1 MTGRQQLCRL
11 VADKP
16 ETRDWSVMGGV
27 VEKPVQVPAP
37 APAPAPTAAA
47 TVTATVVVERALAA
61 HPGVL
66 EAAVVPAGDG
76 VGVLVVLDEMST
88 ALEVREDLRA
98 SLLAAG
104 LEAEPAV
111 LPVVRLPAPPL
122 GTFEE
127 LTAEVAEPADSA
139 GAAGSGAAEVSRYEP
154 PSAGPEAD
162 LAGRLAGFLGL
173 PRVGALD
180 DFVELGGDS
189 LVAVAFLHAVQE
201 AYAVPLGVVELFTA
215 GTVRGIARL
224 LAARPAAAPQVA

>member
-37 APAPAPTAAA
+37 APAPTAAPTP
-47 TVTATVVVERALAA
+47 TAVVERALAA

-66 EAAVVPAGDG
+66 DAAVAPSGDG

-111 LPVVRLPAPPL
+111 LPVVRLPAPAF

-127 LTAEVAEPADSA
+127 LAAEVAET
-139 GAAGSGAAEVSRYEP
+139 AASGVAEVSRYEA

-224 LAARPAAAPQVA
+224 LAARPAAAPRVA

>member
-37 APAPAPTAAA
+37 APAPTAAPTP
-47 TVTATVVVERALAA
+47 TAVVERALAA

-66 EAAVVPAGDG
+66 DAAVAQSGDG

-111 LPVVRLPAPPL
+111 LPVVRLPAPPF

-127 LTAEVAEPADSA
+127 LAAEVAET
-139 GAAGSGAAEVSRYEP
+139 AASGVAEVSRYEA

-224 LAARPAAAPQVA
+224 LAARPAAAPRVA

>member
-1 MTGRQQLCRL
+1 
-11 VADKP
+11 
-16 ETRDWSVMGGV
+16 MGGV

-37 APAPAPTAAA
+37 APAPTPTAAPTA
-47 TVTATVVVERALAA
+47 VVERALAA

-66 EAAVVPAGDG
+66 DAVVAPSGDG

-104 LEAEPAV
+104 LEVEPAV

-127 LTAEVAEPADSA
+127 LAAEVAEVA
-139 GAAGSGAAEVSRYEP
+139 GAAASGAAEVSRYEAP
-154 PSAGPEAD
+154 DAGPEAD

>member
-37 APAPAPTAAA
+37 APAPTPTAAPTA
-47 TVTATVVVERALAA
+47 VVERALAA

-66 EAAVVPAGDG
+66 DAVVAPSGDG

-98 SLLAAG
+98 SLVAAG

-127 LTAEVAEPADSA
+127 LAAE
-139 GAAGSGAAEVSRYEP
+139 AAASGAAEVSRYEAP
-154 PSAGPEAD
+154 DAGPEAD

-189 LVAVAFLHAVQE
+189 LVAVAFLYAVQE

>member
-1 MTGRQQLCRL
+1 MTGRQHLCRL

-27 VEKPVQVPAP
+27 VEKPVRVPAP
-37 APAPAPTAAA
+37 APVPTPTAVA
-47 TVTATVVVERALAA
+47 ERALAA

-66 EAAVVPAGDG
+66 EAAVAPSGDG

-127 LTAEVAEPADSA
+127 LVA
-139 GAAGSGAAEVSRYEP
+139 GASVPGAAEVSRYEAP
-154 PSAGPEAD
+154 AAGPEAD

-215 GTVRGIARL
+215 GTVRGIAGL

>member
-37 APAPAPTAAA
+37 ASAPTPTAAPTA
-47 TVTATVVVERALAA
+47 VVERALAA
-61 HPGVL
+61 HSGVL
-66 EAAVVPAGDG
+66 EAAVAPSADG

-104 LEAEPAV
+104 LEVEPAV
-111 LPVVRLPAPPL
+111 LSVVRLPAPPL

-127 LTAEVAEPADSA
+127 LAAEVDEVA
-139 GAAGSGAAEVSRYEP
+139 GAAGSGAAEVSRYEAP
-154 PSAGPEAD
+154 DAGPEAD

-224 LAARPAAAPQVA
+224 LAARPSAAPQVA

>member
-1 MTGRQQLCRL
+1 M
-11 VADKP
+11 
-16 ETRDWSVMGGV
+16 
-27 VEKPVQVPAP
+27 
-37 APAPAPTAAA
+37 
-47 TVTATVVVERALAA
+47 VVERALAA

-127 LTAEVAEPADSA
+127 LTAEVAEPADS
-139 GAAGSGAAEVSRYEP
+139 AGSGAAEVSRYEP

>member
-37 APAPAPTAAA
+37 ASAPTPTAAPTAA
-47 TVTATVVVERALAA
+47 VERALAA

-66 EAAVVPAGDG
+66 EATVAPSADG

-104 LEAEPAV
+104 LEVEPAV
-111 LPVVRLPAPPL
+111 LSVVRLPAPPL

-127 LTAEVAEPADSA
+127 LAAEAAEMAEV
-139 GAAGSGAAEVSRYEP
+139 AGSGAVEVSRYEAP
-154 PSAGPEAD
+154 DAGPEAD

-224 LAARPAAAPQVA
+224 LAARPSAAPQVA

>member
-37 APAPAPTAAA
+37 APAPTAAPTP
-47 TVTATVVVERALAA
+47 TAVVERALAA

-66 EAAVVPAGDG
+66 NAAVAPSGDG

-111 LPVVRLPAPPL
+111 LPVVRLPVPPL

-127 LTAEVAEPADSA
+127 LVAEVAE
-139 GAAGSGAAEVSRYEP
+139 AAASGVAEVSRYEA

-224 LAARPAAAPQVA
+224 LAARPAAAPRVA

>member
-1 MTGRQQLCRL
+1 
-11 VADKP
+11 
-16 ETRDWSVMGGV
+16 MGGV

-37 APAPAPTAAA
+37 APVPTATAAPTAAP
-47 TVTATVVVERALAA
+47 TAVVERALAA

-66 EAAVVPAGDG
+66 DAAVLPSGDG

-98 SLLAAG
+98 SLVAAG

-122 GTFEE
+122 GTFED
-127 LTAEVAEPADSA
+127 LAAEAAE
-139 GAAGSGAAEVSRYEP
+139 AAASGSSGAAEVSRYEEP
-154 PSAGPEAD
+154 AAGPEAD

>member
-37 APAPAPTAAA
+37 APAPTAAPTP
-47 TVTATVVVERALAA
+47 TAVVERALAA

-66 EAAVVPAGDG
+66 DAAVAPSGDG

-111 LPVVRLPAPPL
+111 LPVVRLPAPPF

-127 LTAEVAEPADSA
+127 LAAEVAET
-139 GAAGSGAAEVSRYEP
+139 AASGVAEVSRYEA

-224 LAARPAAAPQVA
+224 LAARPAAAPRVA

>member
-11 VADKP
+11 VAVKP

-27 VEKPVQVPAP
+27 VEKPVRVPAP
-37 APAPAPTAAA
+37 APVPTP
-47 TVTATVVVERALAA
+47 TVVVERALAA

-66 EAAVVPAGDG
+66 DAVVAPVGAG

-98 SLLAAG
+98 SLVAAG
-104 LEAEPAV
+104 LETEPAV
-111 LPVVRLPAPPL
+111 LPVARIPAPPL

-127 LTAEVAEPADSA
+127 LAA
-139 GAAGSGAAEVSRYEP
+139 GAAVSGGAEVSRYEAP
-154 PSAGPEAD
+154 ADGPEAD

-201 AYAVPLGVVELFTA
+201 AYDAPLGVVELFTA

-224 LAARPAAAPQVA
+224 LAARPLAAPRVA

>member
-1 MTGRQQLCRL
+1 
-11 VADKP
+11 
-16 ETRDWSVMGGV
+16 MGGV
-27 VEKPVQVPAP
+27 VEKPVRVP
-37 APAPAPTAAA
+37 APAPAPTARA
-47 TVTATVVVERALAA
+47 VVERALAA

-66 EAAVVPAGDG
+66 DAAVAPSGDG
-76 VGVLVVLDEMST
+76 VGALVVLDEMST

-98 SLLAAG
+98 SLVAAG
-104 LEAEPAV
+104 LAAEPAV
-111 LPVVRLPAPPL
+111 LPVVRIPAPPL

-127 LTAEVAEPADSA
+127 LVAGE
-139 GAAGSGAAEVSRYEP
+139 AASGAAEVSRYEAP
-154 PSAGPEAD
+154 DAGPEAD
-162 LAGRLAGFLGL
+162 LAGRLAGLLGL

-224 LAARPAAAPQVA
+224 LAARPAVAPRVA

>member
-37 APAPAPTAAA
+37 APAPTAAPTP
-47 TVTATVVVERALAA
+47 TAVVERALAA

-66 EAAVVPAGDG
+66 DAAVAPSGDG

-111 LPVVRLPAPPL
+111 LPVVRLAVPPL
-122 GTFEE
+122 GAFEE
-127 LTAEVAEPADSA
+127 IVA
-139 GAAGSGAAEVSRYEP
+139 GAAASGVAEVSRYEA
-154 PSAGPEAD
+154 PSAGTEAD

-215 GTVRGIARL
+215 GTVRGIAGL

>member
-1 MTGRQQLCRL
+1 
-11 VADKP
+11 
-16 ETRDWSVMGGV
+16 MGGV

-37 APAPAPTAAA
+37 APAPTPTAAPA
-47 TVTATVVVERALAA
+47 AVVERALAA

-66 EAAVVPAGDG
+66 DAVVAPSGDG

-104 LEAEPAV
+104 LEVEPAV

-127 LTAEVAEPADSA
+127 LAAEVAELAGVA
-139 GAAGSGAAEVSRYEP
+139 GAAASGAAEVSRYEAP
-154 PSAGPEAD
+154 DAGPEAD

-224 LAARPAAAPQVA
+224 LAERPAAAPQVA

>member
-37 APAPAPTAAA
+37 ASAPTPTAAPTA
-47 TVTATVVVERALAA
+47 VVERALAA

-66 EAAVVPAGDG
+66 EAAVAPSADG

-104 LEAEPAV
+104 LEVEPAV
-111 LPVVRLPAPPL
+111 LSVVRLPAPPL

-127 LTAEVAEPADSA
+127 LAAEAAEAAEVA
-139 GAAGSGAAEVSRYEP
+139 GAAGSGAAEVSRYEAP
-154 PSAGPEAD
+154 DAGPEAD

-224 LAARPAAAPQVA
+224 LAARPSAAPQVA

>member
-27 VEKPVQVPAP
+27 VEKPVRVPAP
-37 APAPAPTAAA
+37 APAPTPRA
-47 TVTATVVVERALAA
+47 VVERALAA

-66 EAAVVPAGDG
+66 DAAVAPSGDG

-98 SLLAAG
+98 SLVAAG

-111 LPVVRLPAPPL
+111 LPVVRVPAPPL

-127 LTAEVAEPADSA
+127 LVA
-139 GAAGSGAAEVSRYEP
+139 GAAASGTAEVSRYEAP
-154 PSAGPEAD
+154 GAGAEAE

-224 LAARPAAAPQVA
+224 LAARTAAAPQVA

>member
-37 APAPAPTAAA
+37 APVPTATAAPTA
-47 TVTATVVVERALAA
+47 VVERALAA

-66 EAAVVPAGDG
+66 DAAVLPSGDG

-98 SLLAAG
+98 SLVAAG

-122 GTFEE
+122 GTFED
-127 LTAEVAEPADSA
+127 LAAE
-139 GAAGSGAAEVSRYEP
+139 AAASGSSGAAEVSRYEEP
-154 PSAGPEAD
+154 AAGPEAD